1 MHIVE
6 IPSSEVESN
15 QVVDLLKLMNPTWPN
30 EDTKKSV
37 GEIVA
42 EFYGDH
48 PEKICYCLYE
58 GKGLIGYAESIPLT
72 IKTEN
77 TWMEALGLGRLYVHP
92 DWRGKGCGRSIVQA
106 VFTKIDNYEYPFCLF
121 QAGISHFY
129 EKLGCKVIENKFI
142 NSNNQGDPFANPFWD
157 EYTMIYPATAHWPLG
172 TVDLLRGGF

>member
-48 PEKICYCLYE
+48 PEKICYCLQK
-58 GKGLIGYAESIPLT
+58 GKG
-72 IKTEN
+72 
-77 TWMEALGLGRLYVHP
+77 
-92 DWRGKGCGRSIVQA
+92 
-106 VFTKIDNYEYPFCLF
+106 
-121 QAGISHFY
+121 
-129 EKLGCKVIENKFI
+129 
-142 NSNNQGDPFANPFWD
+142 
-157 EYTMIYPATAHWPLG
+157 
-172 TVDLLRGGF
+172 